1 MRWLAV
7 RCGVLLSLLAAQAA
21 EASNHCALQH
31 LEQPRTIEQMV
42 HQEGWVPLENGRNL
56 GYTAHP
62 VWIRCAVPATATYV
76 SVQNPIQ
83 KRFDVHFVSSN
94 LELISTVPSGRT
106 RPGAEHEVRS
116 PDFNLHLPQG
126 AAWVFIQDDSLG
138 PKDYPIQFGDNVS
151 IIERTATLAT
161 IHGLYY
167 GALTL
172 LVLYA
177 LVTGWFARDTLYHWY
192 ALYAVCLML
201 FLANKDGFG
210 RVALWPEW
218 GEFLNHWPVLTLTGA
233 TVAFAQFAIRFLRAP
248 KHHPRLTRALKVAQV
263 LFVSVVV
270 WRLATGH
277 YPAIVLGPYM
287 IVGVCALILCI
298 GALRAGAGSR
308 TGMIFMVGNGFMAA
322 GVLTYFLQLIG
333 VVPSSLLSNY
343 AAHIG
348 SLAEVV
354 ILSAALGL
362 AALNAR
368 RRHLEFRH
376 KTLELSRR
384 VRELQGAKQL
394 AEEHRQLQRT
404 LHNAQKQRTL
414 GQMAGGISHE
424 FNNILA
430 SILGFAELAQQ
441 RLSDHVQTT
450 RYLEEIR
457 IAGGRASDLVRQLMQ
472 YSRGQP
478 HRARDIDVVEIS
490 TEVGSLLR
498 SSLPPTISL
507 RFSVDPN
514 SPPERQLFADPQSV
528 QQLLVNLCLNAS
540 EAMNNRGVIE
550 VTLKQG
556 SASDVLCA
564 SCMESFS
571 GEFTIIEVVD
581 NGPGIGKSA
590 HEIFEPFFT
599 TKQVG
604 SGSGLGLSVVHGI
617 VHDCNG
623 HIQVHNRV
631 QGGLRVVLYIK
642 GAPRETS
649 AVSPVRIL
657 LIEDSPSIS
666 SYLSTLLEEED
677 WSVVT
682 TNKATEALERFVAE
696 PSAFDLVITDEE
708 LRHGS
713 GYEVA
718 QDLLALRPGLPIIMT
733 THDPDPTPKPGQG
746 VSAVFSKPIKAELLL
761 AKIRSLLESDEVRA

>member
-1 MRWLAV
+1 M
-7 RCGVLLSLLAAQAA
+7 LLSLIVGSAAAA
-21 EASNHCALQH
+21 GDQCTVQH
-31 LEQPRTIEQMV
+31 LEQSRTIEQMV
-42 HQEGWVPLENGRNL
+42 HQDGWEPLEDGRTL
-56 GYTAHP
+56 GYTDHP
-62 VWIRCAVPATATYV
+62 VWIRCAVPATATYI

-106 RPGAEHEVRS
+106 RPAVRQDVRS
-116 PDFNLHLPQG
+116 PDFNFRLPQG
-126 AAWVFIQDDSLG
+126 AVWAFIQDDSLG

-177 LVTGWFARDTLYHWY
+177 LVAGWFIRDSVYHWY
-192 ALYAVCLML
+192 AVYAVCLML
-201 FLANKDGFG
+201 FLANADGFG
-210 RVALWPEW
+210 RVTLWPGW
-218 GEFLNHWPVLTLTGA
+218 GEFLNHWPILTLTGA
-233 TVAFAQFAIRFLRAP
+233 TVAFSQFAIRFLRAQ
-248 KHHPRLTRALKVAQV
+248 KHHPQLTRALNVAQV

-270 WRLATGH
+270 WRVSTDHYLA
-277 YPAIVLGPYM
+277 ILLGPYVT
-287 IVGVCALILCI
+287 IAVCALFLCI
-298 GALRAGAGSR
+298 GALRARSGSR
-308 TGMIFMVGNGFMAA
+308 AGMIFLVGNGFMAA

-333 VVPSSLLSNY
+333 LVPSSLLSSY

-348 SLAEVV
+348 SLAEVL
-354 ILSAALGL
+354 ILSTALGL
-362 AALNAR
+362 AAHQAR
-368 RRHLEFRH
+368 RRNLEFRH

-384 VRELQGAKQL
+384 VRELQSAKQL

-441 RLSDHVQTT
+441 RLSDRVQTT
-450 RYLEEIR
+450 RYLSEIR
-457 IAGGRASDLVRQLMQ
+457 TAGNRATELVRQLMQ

-478 HRARDIDVVEIS
+478 HRARDIDVVETS
-490 TEVGSLLR
+490 TEVCNLLR

-507 RFSVDPN
+507 KLSVDPA
-514 SPPERQLFADPQSV
+514 SPPERQLYADPQSV

-540 EAMNNRGVIE
+540 EAMNDRGVIE
-550 VTLKQG
+550 VTIKQG
-556 SASDVLCA
+556 DARDVLCA
-564 SCMESFS
+564 SCMERFS
-571 GEFTIIEVVD
+571 GEHTIIEVTD
-581 NGPGIGKSA
+581 NGPGISKNA

-623 HIQVHNRV
+623 HIQVHNRA
-631 QGGLRVVLYIK
+631 QGGLRVALYLK
-642 GAPRETS
+642 GAPREE
-649 AVSPVRIL
+649 AAAPPVRIL

-666 SYLSTLLEEED
+666 SYLTTLLEEED
-677 WSVVT
+677 WRVVST
-682 TNKATEALERFVAE
+682 SKATEALERFVAE
-696 PSAFDLVITDEE
+696 PSAFDLVITDEA
-708 LRHGS
+708 LPHGS

-733 THDPDPTPKPGQG
+733 THDPDAAANALPGQG
-746 VSAVFSKPIKAELLL
+746 VSAVFSKPIEAELLL
-761 AKIRSLLESDEVRA
+761 AKIRSLLERTEAKT